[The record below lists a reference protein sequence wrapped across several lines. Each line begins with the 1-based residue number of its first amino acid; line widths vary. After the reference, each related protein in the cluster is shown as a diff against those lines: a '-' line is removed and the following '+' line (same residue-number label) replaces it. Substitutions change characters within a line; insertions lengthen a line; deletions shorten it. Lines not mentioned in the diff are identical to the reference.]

1 MKLDKTQ
8 MIAFGLALLVI
19 LFAISQVS
27 GYVQTQSMTEPA
39 SDVNLQQYNS
49 KVDQYNKT
57 WADWLQGIISK

>member
-39 SDVNLQQYNS
+39 SDVNLQQYNE

>member
-8 MIAFGLALLVI
+8 MIALGAAILII

-27 GYVQTQSMTEPA
+27 GYVQTQSLTEPA
-39 SDVNLQQYNS
+39 SDVNIQQYNAQ
-49 KVDQYNKT
+49 VDQYNKT

>member
-8 MIAFGLALLVI
+8 MIAFGVALLVI

-39 SDVNLQQYNS
+39 SDVNLQQYNE